1 MEKDPITERLV
12 FYQLFESLT
21 RANGLSRK
29 KDIPSSINK
38 KATNIADKAMVEAFQ
53 GVELQVVYVAPSYCR
68 TTRDA
73 IWLWHKMEKGKDLF
87 IVDIQDDWNEKEI
100 FLAHLY
106 QSLKKEGPS
115 IKVISIYW
123 VNNQPVLIQ

>member
-1 MEKDPITERLV
+1 
-12 FYQLFESLT
+12 
-21 RANGLSRK
+21 
-29 KDIPSSINK
+29 
-38 KATNIADKAMVEAFQ
+38 MVEAFQ

-87 IVDIQDDWNEKEI
+87 IVDIQDDWDEKEI

-106 QSLKKEGPS
+106 QSLKKEGLS